1 MLKSRFAGQGSG
13 PKPNEIIQFML
24 ADHNVRISYWKA
36 WRSREV
42 ALEYSKGSSGQS
54 YTLLPDYLHKLVDA
68 NPGTLA
74 EIHTVYDARVGHR
87 FKYMFL
93 ALGAC
98 INGFKHMRNVIIID
112 GAHLRGK
119 FSGCLLTASAQDGN
133 YQVFPL
139 AVAIVDGE
147 NDSAWEWFLKMLLQF
162 VPNKSDVVFVSDR
175 HSSIY
180 AAISKVTKLYSN
192 SYFNMSIHNKFK

>member
-1 MLKSRFAGQGSG
+1 MIKARFAGAGSG
-13 PKPNEIIQFML
+13 PRPNEIMQLML
-24 ADHNVRISYWKA
+24 GDHNVRISYWKA

-42 ALEYSKGSSGQS
+42 ALEYAKESFGTS
-54 YTLLPDYLHKLVDA
+54 YRLLPEYLNKLVVA

-74 EIHTVYDARVGHR
+74 EMHTSYDEAVGHR

-93 ALGAC
+93 ALGAS
-98 INGFKHMRNVIIID
+98 INGLKHMRNVIIID

-119 FSGCLLTASAQDGN
+119 YAGALLSASAQDGN
-133 YQVFPL
+133 YQVFPI

-147 NDSAWEWFLKMLLQF
+147 NDNAWEWFFTMLLKF
-162 VPNKSDVVFVSDR
+162 IPNSKDVVFVSDR

-180 AAISKVTKLYSN
+180 NGISKVTQQTQKTCCHLL
-192 SYFNMSIHNKFK
+192 

>member
-1 MLKSRFAGQGSG
+1 MIKSRFSG
-13 PKPNEIIQFML
+13 NARGPRPNEIIEVML
-24 ADHNVRISYWKA
+24 SDHNVRISYWKA

-42 ALEYSKGSSGQS
+42 ALEYARGSCGAS
-54 YTLLPDYLHKLVDA
+54 YELLPDYLHKLVVA
-68 NPGTLA
+68 NPGTIA
-74 EIHTVYDARVGHR
+74 EVHTVYDATVGHR

-98 INGFKHMRNVIIID
+98 ITGFKHMRNVIIID

-119 FSGCLLTASAQDGN
+119 YAGCLLTASAQDGN

-147 NDSAWEWFLKMLLQF
+147 NDRAWEWFLNMLLKF
-162 VPNKSDVVFVSDR
+162 IPNNPNVVFVSDR

-180 AAISKVTKLYSN
+180 NAISKVWLPILRN
-192 SYFNMSIHNKFK
+192 DPLH